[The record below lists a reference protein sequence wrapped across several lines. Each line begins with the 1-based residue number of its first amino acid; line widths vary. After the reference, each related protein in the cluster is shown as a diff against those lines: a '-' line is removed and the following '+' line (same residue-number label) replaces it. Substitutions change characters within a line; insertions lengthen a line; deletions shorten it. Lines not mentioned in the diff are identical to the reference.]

1 MRGRSVRSE
10 PTKAGS
16 RQADG
21 GFALVFMI
29 WCIGL
34 LGLLF
39 VTFVSAARYR
49 SVEGLSLA
57 AHAQSEA
64 TARAAI
70 HLAIFDLLA
79 GLTDE
84 AIRSRRFPPNG
95 DPVYC
100 SLGMESEV
108 AISVS
113 DEGGKVDLNTAST
126 DLIVALLRSLHDTG
140 TAERL
145 SKRILDLR
153 MATATP
159 IAGSLLQATNENRSG
174 PIHTILE
181 LDQLIGAESK
191 DWRALLP
198 MVTVDSQ
205 SPGIDAEVAS
215 SKILSALTGAGGSM
229 DRKTAISRLP
239 ADFTAPSPGRKFLIR
254 ADAMVEPNASTR
266 LEAVVE
272 FSADLDRGYRIREW
286 RDGSMRYFNRKIS
299 ARSLASC

>member
-1 MRGRSVRSE
+1 
-10 PTKAGS
+10 
-16 RQADG
+16 
-21 GFALVFMI
+21 
-29 WCIGL
+29 
-34 LGLLF
+34 

-64 TARAAI
+64 TARSAI

-79 GLTDE
+79 GLSDE
-84 AIRSRRFPPNG
+84 AIRSQRFPANG

-100 SLGMESEV
+100 TLGTGSQI
-108 AISVS
+108 AISVG
-113 DEGGKVDLNTAST
+113 DEGGKVDLNTAGP
-126 DLIVALLRSLHDTG
+126 DLIAALLRSFHDTG

-153 MATATP
+153 MATAP
-159 IAGSLLQATNENRSG
+159 PAGGSLLQTANEQRGG

-181 LDQLIGAESK
+181 LDQLIGSETK
-191 DWRALLP
+191 NWRALLP

-215 SKILSALTGAGGSM
+215 SKVLSALTGAGNAM
-229 DRKTAISRLP
+229 DRKTAISHMP
-239 ADFTAPSPGRKFLIR
+239 AEFSAPSPGRKFLVR
-254 ADAMVEPNASTR
+254 ADAMVEPNARTT

-272 FSADLDRGYRIREW
+272 FSADLDKGYRVREW
-286 RDGSMRYFNRKIS
+286 RDGAVRYFDRKIS
-299 ARSLASC
+299 AGSLPSC